1 MMDRRNFVLRSA
13 ATTVVLGSP
22 TLRAAPERVNV
33 VVIGAG
39 LAGMHAAMLLAENGA
54 SCVVLEAS
62 ARTGGRVFTA
72 DRFAGRPELGGNQI
86 GPTYARVR
94 DVARRLGVKL
104 APRANVNAPYSFIV
118 DGKLLTADQWPE
130 SPLNRTVGDER
141 SVLPHA
147 LSGMYVERRTPFKT
161 LDAWLA
167 PEAEQYDVSVYQ
179 WLKGQGASEA
189 AIQLID
195 EGLIDPGVHGVS
207 ALTVLQEATRS
218 ALELQAITNTNAEA
232 GMDVYQRW
240 ALASSHVV
248 GGSSRLTEAMAEK
261 LGDRLRLE
269 KIVAVVDQSDKGC
282 EVTCTDGSRYQ
293 SDFVIAA
300 VPFSVLRQVRFRP
313 LMTGAQGEA
322 VAVMP
327 YGRQSQVWFTV
338 TRPYWEDDGIDAS
351 MWGNGPL
358 TLIRQQIDPDGS
370 REKLGVL
377 AIGDKASTLDRLPPA
392 DRGRF
397 VLDYLARMRPATR
410 GRLELAGVFS
420 WEEAPFV
427 HGCRHSYAPGQAAR
441 FRHDMIK
448 PHGRVHFAGEH
459 TRRLEVGME
468 SAMESGERT
477 ALEILE
483 KVYA

>member
-1 MMDRRNFVLRSA
+1 MINRRSF
-13 ATTVVLGSP
+13 VLGSAAS
-22 TLRAAPERVNV
+22 TLVLAGQRVRAAPDRADV

-39 LAGMHAAMLLAENGA
+39 LAGMYAAMLLAENGA
-54 SCVVLEAS
+54 TVVMLEAS
-62 ARTGGRVFTA
+62 GRPGGRVYTA
-72 DRFAGRPELGGNQI
+72 DSFAGRPELGGNQI

-94 DVARRLGVKL
+94 DVASQLGIKL
-104 APRANVNAPYSFIV
+104 GPGANVNAPYSFIV
-118 DGKLLTADQWPE
+118 DGQLLTAAQWPD
-130 SPLNRTVGDER
+130 SPLNRTVGAER

-147 LSGMYVERRTPFKT
+147 LSGMYVERRTPFRE
-161 LDAWLA
+161 LDDWLS
-167 PEAEQYDVSVYQ
+167 PEADQYDVSVYR
-179 WLKGQGASEA
+179 WLTSQGASDA

-195 EGLIDPGVHGVS
+195 EGLIDPGVHGIS

-218 ALELQAITNTNAEA
+218 AVELQATAAKADPT
-232 GMDVYQRW
+232 MDAYQRW

-248 GGSSRLTEAMAEK
+248 GGSSRFPEAMAGK
-261 LGDRLRLE
+261 LGDRLRYQ
-269 KIVAVVDQSDKGC
+269 KIVASVDQLDDGC
-282 EVTCTDGSRYQ
+282 EVTCADGSRYQ

-300 VPFSVLRQVRFRP
+300 APFSVLRNIRFRP
-313 LMTGAQGEA
+313 LLTGVQGEA

-327 YGRQSQVWFTV
+327 YGRQSQVWLTV
-338 TRPYWEDDGIDAS
+338 TRPYWEEDGLDAS

-370 REKLGVL
+370 RNKLGAL
-377 AIGDKASTLDRLPPA
+377 AIGRKATVLDRLAPA
-392 DRGRF
+392 ERGRF
-397 VLDYLARMRPATR
+397 VLDYLARVRPSTK
-410 GRLELAGVFS
+410 GRLEIAGAFS
-420 WEEAPFV
+420 WEEAPFI

-468 SAMESGERT
+468 SAMESGERA
-477 ALEILE
+477 ALEILG